1 VIATSL
7 VIAAIGISIP
17 FTALRA
23 ALDFVALPATY
34 YSYLLLI
41 LLSCAALTHIV
52 KTWCTR
58 RSGLS

>member
-1 VIATSL
+1 VIATSI

-17 FTALRA
+17 FT

-41 LLSCAALTHIV
+41 LLSYAALTHIV

-58 RSGLS
+58 RFGLS